1 MLKSMYVEAV
11 GACSENKIVFPF
23 EYLHKGK
30 RTKWDHIGRNVT
42 QEAEWMQSWLER
54 GLSQIEQELNKD

>member
-54 GLSQIEQELNKD
+54 GLS